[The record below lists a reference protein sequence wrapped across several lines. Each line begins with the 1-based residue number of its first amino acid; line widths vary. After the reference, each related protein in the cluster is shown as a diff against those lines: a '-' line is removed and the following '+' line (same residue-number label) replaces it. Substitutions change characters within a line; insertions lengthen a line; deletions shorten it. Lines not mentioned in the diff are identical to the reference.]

1 MFGSNCMTRTATKR
15 GCTIKPTPRSETARL
30 KGSVVIFFGNDEVF
44 VIAYMV
50 TLLNGMA
57 VTDKKAL
64 KTHNGHKAMFDG

>member
-1 MFGSNCMTRTATKR
+1 MFGSNCMTRTTTKR

-50 TLLNGMA
+50 KLLNRMA